1 MTDETRD
8 RLKFAFTNAIT
19 PPLKTRKA
27 IGRWWFYGLVI
38 LILGLLVLYN

>member
-1 MTDETRD
+1 MTDEIRA
-8 RLKFAFTNAIT
+8 RLKFVFTSAIT

-38 LILGLLVLYN
+38 VIMGLLVLFN